1 MGFKD
6 SDAISRIRI
15 HPTNPDIVFVA
26 DFGKLRRRRA
36 TSAASTRR
44 TDGGK
49 TWRKVLFRD
58 NKTGAVDI
66 AIDPHNPNVM
76 FAAMWEAFRVEYSMS
91 SGGPG
96 SGLFKSTD
104 GGEHWTEITRNPGL
118 PAGIDGKI
126 GVAVSGAD
134 AESRLRA
141 SSRTRTAGS
150 SAPTTP
156 ARRGSWPTTAATSAS
171 ARSTTRTS
179 PPIRRTRTSS
189 TC

>member
-1 MGFKD
+1 ERGVFK
-6 SDAISRIRI
+6 
-15 HPTNPDIVFVA
+15 T
-26 DFGKLRRRRA
+26 
-36 TSAASTRR
+36 

-66 AIDPHNPNVM
+66 AIDRNNPNVM
-76 FAAMWEAFRVEYSMS
+76 FAALWEAFRVEYSMS

-126 GVAVSGAD
+126 GVAVSGAGSNRVYASVEQQNGGISRPAD
-134 AESRLRA
+134 AG
-141 SSRTRTAGS
+141 TPGQTA
-150 SAPTTP
+150 TE
-156 ARRGSWPTTAATSAS
+156 RRH
-171 ARSTTRTS
+171 
-179 PPIRRTRTSS
+179 IRQRG
-189 TC
+189 